1 LPQLYWN
8 LKPPAPADFLA
19 GENGF
24 SPLLKQILFNRNL
37 TSLSAINT
45 FLNIDASL
53 SHDPYLLPDIER
65 ATSRIYKALLSGE
78 QIAVYGDFDADGIT
92 GTALLVEAIEKLG
105 GNVFPYIPHRLN
117 EGHGINRAALNELKE
132 RGASLIITTDCGVT
146 GIVEARQAKRK
157 GIDLVIT
164 DHHNPLEQLPDAAAV
179 INPKRSDSCYPFRE
193 LAGVGVSY
201 KLIQALY
208 RSVGKE
214 EEAEQFLD
222 LVAIGTV
229 ADMMPLT
236 GENRYLVQKGLDRIN
251 HSPRLGIRM
260 MMEFAGLNQG
270 SISTEDISW
279 ALAPRLNA
287 AGRLEHALGGYNLLA
302 TTDWKEAHRLAAK
315 LEEQN
320 VERQKMTLK
329 ACAHARD
336 QISQGVA
343 GNLLVARADE
353 FPAGIIGLVAGR
365 LTNEYY
371 RPAVV
376 IKTGQKICQGSCRS
390 IAEFDIINAINSLS
404 GLLSR
409 YGGHPQAAG
418 FSMKTANLKPFLE
431 QLARLAEDRLSDQE
445 LKPSIDIDAEVRLNE
460 LGGKTYQ
467 AISTLAPFGKGNP
480 LPIFMS
486 REVEVVNCRQ
496 MGSTGKHL
504 RLKVKNG
511 GAVWDA
517 VAFGQGDYFY
527 EITGKLDIAFNLDQD
542 EWNGETRLR
551 LKLMD
556 MKPAGS

>member
-1 LPQLYWN
+1 MPHLYWN

-24 SPLLKQILFNRNL
+24 SPLLKQILFNRSL

-53 SHDPYLLPDIER
+53 SHDPYLLPDIEQ
-65 ATSRIYKALLSGE
+65 ATSRIYQALLSGE

-92 GTALLVEAIEKLG
+92 GTALVVEALEKLG

-164 DHHNPLEQLPDAAAV
+164 DHHNPLKQLPDAAAV
-179 INPKRSDSCYPFRE
+179 INPKRKDSCYPFRE

-208 RSVGKE
+208 RSLGKE

-236 GENRYLVQKGLDRIN
+236 GENRYLVQKGLERIN

-260 MMEFAGLNQG
+260 MMEFAGLAQG
-270 SISTEDISW
+270 EISTEDISW

-329 ACAHARD
+329 ACTHARE
-336 QISQGVA
+336 QISSGVP

-365 LTNEYY
+365 LTNEFY

-390 IAEFDIINAINSLS
+390 IVEFDIINAINSLA
-404 GLLSR
+404 GLLNR

-418 FSMKTANLKPFLE
+418 FSLKTANLESFLE
-431 QLARLAEDRLSDQE
+431 QLARLAEDELSDQQ
-445 LKPSIDIDAEVRLNE
+445 LRPSIDIDAEVKLNE

-467 AISTLAPFGKGNP
+467 AVSTLAPFGKGNP
-480 LPIFMS
+480 VPVFVS

-527 EITGKLDIAFNLDQD
+527 EICGKLDIAFNLDQD
-542 EWNGETRLR
+542 QWNGETRLR